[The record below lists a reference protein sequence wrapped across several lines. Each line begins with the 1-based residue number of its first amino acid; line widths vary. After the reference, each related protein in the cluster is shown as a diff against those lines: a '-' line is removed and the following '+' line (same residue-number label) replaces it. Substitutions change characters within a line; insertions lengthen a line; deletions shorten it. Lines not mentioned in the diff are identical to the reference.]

1 MREKEAKAVQTLRDN
16 RDELQREIGELRK
29 RVTDQRITI
38 ANLQT
43 SSGYVPESYTR
54 EINIAPQGGSGT
66 SPGTRRTQRYEPP
79 FKETDVPIGG
89 VAPVFPHHQL

>member
-66 SPGTRRTQRYEPP
+66 SPGNRRRYEPP
-79 FKETDVPIGG
+79 YKEMD
-89 VAPVFPHHQL
+89 VAPMFPSIPQQ